1 MTLEKPTL
9 EMKGAY
15 LDFVREWDDHH
26 EKIRPHAARL
36 LGRTYEQWLA
46 DIQQRET
53 SAPPGSVPSYTY
65 FWMDS
70 NGAMI
75 GAVNLRPVLDERLS
89 RIGGHIG
96 YGVRPSF
103 RRFGHA
109 KAMLAAVLP
118 RAKKLGLSRVLITCD
133 KVNVGAALTIVHS
146 GGVLENEIEHNG
158 HTIQRYWIT
167 L

>member
-1 MTLEKPTL
+1 MKLEKPTL
-9 EMKGAY
+9 AMKAAY
-15 LDFVREWDDHH
+15 LDFAREWADHQ

-36 LGRTYEQWLA
+36 LGRSYEQWLE
-46 DIQQRET
+46 DIKTREH
-53 SAPPGSVPSYTY
+53 SAPEGSVPSHTY

-70 NGAMI
+70 NGTLI

-89 RIGGHIG
+89 RVGGHIG
-96 YGVRPSF
+96 YGVRPSY

-118 RAKKLGLSRVLITCD
+118 KAKKLGLDRVLITCD
-133 KVNVGAALTIVHS
+133 KVNVGAALTIAHS
-146 GGVLENEIEHNG
+146 GGVLESEIEYHG
-158 HTIQRYWIT
+158 RIVQRYWIT